1 MILECHFIPTWFFPP
16 LVFWLFSN
24 DFVLFG
30 WSFFKKKVN
39 IILFFQ
45 NSKSLIHYINLF
57 FYYFDIMFLPPV
69 HREKNPFF
77 HRFMTAANHDSAT
90 FSLSLSH
97 FFHWSTII
105 LNICCYISNSPR
117 CQFIFYITLNAS
129 TSLFP
134 FKDQFLDYVTSNITF
149 L

>member
-1 MILECHFIPTWFFPP
+1 MPFYTYLFFFP

-30 WSFFKKKVN
+30 WIFFKKKVN
-39 IILFFQ
+39 IILFFSKLQ
-45 NSKSLIHYINLF
+45 QFNSLHKLV
-57 FYYFDIMFLPPV
+57 FYYFDLVFLPPV

-90 FSLSLSH
+90 FSLPFSH
-97 FFHWSTII
+97 FFHQSTII
-105 LNICCYISNSPR
+105 LNICCYISNAPS
-117 CQFIFYITLNAS
+117 CQFIFCITLNAS

-134 FKDQFLDYVTSNITF
+134 CKDQFLDYVTSNIIF